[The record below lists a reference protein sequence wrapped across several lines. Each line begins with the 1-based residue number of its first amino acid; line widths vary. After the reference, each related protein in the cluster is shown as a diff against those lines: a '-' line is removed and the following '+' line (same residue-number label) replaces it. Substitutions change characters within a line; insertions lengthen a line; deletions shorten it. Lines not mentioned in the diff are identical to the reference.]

1 MKRKPTLSLIFA
13 ALAALTFGS
22 HAAWAGHHCGYNNGM
37 GAQGYS
43 QLTQEQQ
50 ATVQKLHDNY
60 YAQTSALRQQLQS
73 KRYEYNAL
81 LTAPKPE
88 SGKIEAVAKEME
100 TLSQQLDQQR
110 VKFDIALAEAG
121 VPRGAGMGYG
131 GCRGNGGGHMG
142 MNHW

>member
-1 MKRKPTLSLIFA
+1 M
-13 ALAALTFGS
+13 
-22 HAAWAGHHCGYNNGM
+22 
-37 GAQGYS
+37 
-43 QLTQEQQ
+43 
-50 ATVQKLHDNY
+50 QKLHDNY

-110 VKFDIALAEAG
+110 VKLDIARLKQAFLAAR
-121 VPRGAGMGYG
+121 VWVTAAAAVMAVVI
-131 GCRGNGGGHMG
+131 
-142 MNHW
+142 WA

>member
-22 HAAWAGHHCGYNNGM
+22 HAAWAGHHWGYNNGM
-37 GAQGYS
+37 GAQGSS

>member
-13 ALAALTFGS
+13 AIAALTFGS
-22 HAAWAGHHCGYNNGM
+22 SAAWAGHHWGYNNGM

-50 ATVQKLHDNY
+50 ATVQ
-60 YAQTSALRQQLQS
+60 
-73 KRYEYNAL
+73 
-81 LTAPKPE
+81 KPE

>member
-1 MKRKPTLSLIFA
+1 M
-13 ALAALTFGS
+13 
-22 HAAWAGHHCGYNNGM
+22 
-37 GAQGYS
+37 
-43 QLTQEQQ
+43 
-50 ATVQKLHDNY
+50 QKLHDNY

-110 VKFDIALAEAG
+110 VKLDIATAEAG

>member
-22 HAAWAGHHCGYNNGM
+22 HAAWAGHHWDYNNGM

>member
-1 MKRKPTLSLIFA
+1 MKRNRTLPIALIT
-13 ALAALTFGS
+13 LAALTFGS
-22 HAAWAGHHCGYNNGM
+22 NAAWAGHHWGDNNRM

-50 ATVQKLHDNY
+50 ATAQKLHNDY
-60 YAQTSALRQQLQS
+60 AAQTSALRQQLQS

-81 LTAPKPE
+81 LTAQKPD
-88 SGKIEAVAKEME
+88 SGKIEAVAQEME
-100 TLSQQLDQQR
+100 GLRQKLDQQR
-110 VKFDIALAEAG
+110 VKFDVALAEAG
-121 VPRGAGMGYG
+121 VPRGAGMGYN

>member
-1 MKRKPTLSLIFA
+1 MKRKPTLSLVLV

-22 HAAWAGHHCGYNNGM
+22 HAAWAGGM

-81 LTAPKPE
+81 LTAQKPE
-88 SGKIEAVAKEME
+88 NGKIEAVAKEME

>member
-1 MKRKPTLSLIFA
+1 MKRKPTLSLVLV

-22 HAAWAGHHCGYNNGM
+22 HAAWAGHHWGYNNGR

-110 VKFDIALAEAG
+110 VKLDIALAEAG

>member
-13 ALAALTFGS
+13 AIAALTFGS
-22 HAAWAGHHCGYNNGM
+22 SAAWAGHHWGYNNGM
-37 GAQGYS
+37 GALGYS

-81 LTAPKPE
+81 LTAQKPE

-131 GCRGNGGGHMG
+131 GCRGNSGGHMS

>member
-22 HAAWAGHHCGYNNGM
+22 HAAWAGHHWGYNNGM

-131 GCRGNGGGHMG
+131 GCHGNGGGHMG

>member
-22 HAAWAGHHCGYNNGM
+22 HAAWAGHHWGYNNGM

>member
-1 MKRKPTLSLIFA
+1 MKRNPTLPLA
-13 ALAALTFGS
+13 LVALAALTFGS
-22 HAAWAGHHCGYNNGM
+22 SAAWAGHHWGDNNGM
-37 GAQGYS
+37 GPQGYS

-50 ATVQKLHDNY
+50 ATAQKLHDDY
-60 YAQTSALRQQLQS
+60 YAQTRVLRQQLQS

-81 LTAPKPE
+81 LTAQKPE
-88 SGKIEAVAKEME
+88 SGKIEAIAQEME
-100 TLSQQLDQQR
+100 SLSQKLDQQR

-121 VPRGAGMGYG
+121 VPRGQGMGYG

>member
-1 MKRKPTLSLIFA
+1 MKRKPTLSLVLV

-22 HAAWAGHHCGYNNGM
+22 HAAWAGHHWGYNTGR
-37 GAQGYS
+37 GALGYR

>member
-22 HAAWAGHHCGYNNGM
+22 HAAWAGHHWGYNNGM

-60 YAQTSALRQQLQS
+60 YAQTSALRQQLRS

-81 LTAPKPE
+81 LTAQKPE

>member
-1 MKRKPTLSLIFA
+1 MKRKPTLSLVLV

-22 HAAWAGHHCGYNNGM
+22 HAAWAGYHWGYNNGM

-60 YAQTSALRQQLQS
+60 HAQTSALRQQLQS

-131 GCRGNGGGHMG
+131 GCRGNGSGHMG